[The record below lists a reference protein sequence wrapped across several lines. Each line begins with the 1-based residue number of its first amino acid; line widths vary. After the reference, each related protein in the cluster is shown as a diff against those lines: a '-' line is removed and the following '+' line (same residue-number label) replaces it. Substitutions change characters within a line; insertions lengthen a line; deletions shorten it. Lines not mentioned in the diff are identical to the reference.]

1 MFVIIIIITL
11 IFTMVNKFLPQIS
24 LSYNFRLGR
33 STVCSIVRETCGVI
47 WDVLAKD
54 YVKAPSSVKEWKQIS
69 REFFLK
75 WNFPNCIGIVIV
87 NSSKSII
94 MYTFNLMNKML
105 YIYLQTGALDGKHI
119 AVQAPKK
126 TGSLYFFYLFFFL
139 FLFFYCSYYNYN
151 TCITSFFSINHKY
164 TMNNK
169 YTINNKYNTINIIL
183 F

>member
-24 LSYNFRLGR
+24 LSYNFQLGR
-33 STVCSIVRETCGVI
+33 STVCSIVREICGVI

-87 NSSKSII
+87 NSSKSIV
-94 MYTFNLMNKML
+94 M
-105 YIYLQTGALDGKHI
+105 YIY
-119 AVQAPKK
+119 
-126 TGSLYFFYLFFFL
+126 F
-139 FLFFYCSYYNYN
+139 
-151 TCITSFFSINHKY
+151 
-164 TMNNK
+164 
-169 YTINNKYNTINIIL
+169 
-183 F
+183 